1 MIASVRQ
8 RTNIHRYFVLTRLYE
23 QSAGAAQRKL
33 FVPQTHLAPFREIL
47 LK

>member
-8 RTNIHRYFVLTRLYE
+8 RTNIYRYFVLTRLYE

-47 LK
+47 LE